1 LLFGPTRTTQ
11 WACYFH
17 LLSLPKRYPAQYVG
31 RLLGYGNLVL
41 ALAGD
46 VPVGMLNSF
55 ITSADTVDATVQRYI
70 LVHGFLELGL
80 LATLALPWHLHRTM
94 RTHALKTLSQVQ
106 VASTA

>member
-1 LLFGPTRTTQ
+1 
-11 WACYFH
+11 
-17 LLSLPKRYPAQYVG
+17 
-31 RLLGYGNLVL
+31 
-41 ALAGD
+41 
-46 VPVGMLNSF
+46 MLNSF